1 MKANTLIA
9 VYFFTAIL
17 FTLFLGY
24 IDEGY
29 YNFNF
34 IKDPGVLLVLGL
46 YTLVLWTCV
55 ILVDAVLIR
64 VKPTIHIYARILIAV
79 PFGLLTPIAL
89 LLLVAA

>member
-1 MKANTLIA
+1 MKANRLIA

-34 IKDPGVLLVLGL
+34 LSDPGVLLVLGL

-55 ILVDAVLIR
+55 ILVDAVLMR
-64 VKPTIHIYARILIAV
+64 LKPGIHVYARILIAV
-79 PFGLLTPIAL
+79 PIGLLTPIAL